1 MIRENEG
8 LQKRVENRT
17 NVIARTF
24 DQVLKILGELG
35 YLSGDDGEQVTE
47 NGQMLGKIYAES
59 DLLIAE
65 SIKNGI
71 LENLSDVELA
81 SVLTSFI
88 FESRKNEAPRIPN
101 SKVQDALKE
110 IVRIWSNLHD
120 IEGVYDLNTQKEP
133 DFGFCWMAFRWASG
147 HGLNSILR
155 GTELSVGDFV
165 RASKQLI
172 DLLNQIS
179 SAYPQLREKAQSAV
193 KRIDRGVVVY
203 LGGVA

>member
-1 MIRENEG
+1 MC
-8 LQKRVENRT
+8 
-17 NVIARTF
+17 
-24 DQVLKILGELG
+24 
-35 YLSGDDGEQVTE
+35 S
-47 NGQMLGKIYAES
+47 S
-59 DLLIAE
+59 DL
-65 SIKNGI
+65 
-71 LENLSDVELA
+71 
-81 SVLTSFI
+81 
-88 FESRKNEAPRIPN
+88 PRIPN

-120 IEGVYDLNTQKEP
+120 LEGVYDLNTQKEP